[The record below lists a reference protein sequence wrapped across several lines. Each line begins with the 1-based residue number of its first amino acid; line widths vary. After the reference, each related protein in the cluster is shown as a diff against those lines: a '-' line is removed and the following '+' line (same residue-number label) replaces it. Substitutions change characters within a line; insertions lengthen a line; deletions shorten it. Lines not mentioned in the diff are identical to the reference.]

1 MRNPTRATS
10 QKEAIF
16 FIPARGGSKSLPGKN
31 LARIDNQSILELAIK
46 SIPQNLILSSETIV
60 SSDERGILSEA
71 TKFGVRTINRSD
83 YASSDSAT
91 AKDVIEDLLK
101 QEDVKDLISEN
112 TIIIYLQP
120 TSPLRRKKH
129 VIEALALYEANG
141 IPVVSVTKISE
152 YPQKMLQQGEDGLL
166 QSYIN
171 DFKPTS
177 NRQDFTEILIPN
189 GAIYIFKVRDFREFS
204 GIPIQGA
211 MPYLMNQEDSVDI
224 DTNLDLT
231 IARELF
237 KSQNL

>member
-31 LARIDNQSILELAIK
+31 LARINNQSILELAIR
-46 SIPQNLILSSETIV
+46 SIPQNLILRSEAIV
-60 SSDERGILSEA
+60 SSDEQRILSEA
-71 TKFGVRTINRSD
+71 KKFGVRAIKRSD
-83 YASSDSAT
+83 YASSDAAT
-91 AKDVIEDLLK
+91 AKDVLEDLLN
-101 QEDVKDLISEN
+101 QEDVKDVISEN

-120 TSPLRRKKH
+120 TSPLRRKNH
-129 VIEALALYEANG
+129 VFEALELYEANG

-152 YPQKMLQQGEDGLL
+152 YPQKMLQQRDDGLL
-166 QSYIN
+166 QSYIS

-177 NRQDFTEILIPN
+177 NRQDFAEILIPN
-189 GAIYIFKVRDFREFS
+189 GAIYIFKVSDFRDFS

-211 MPYLMNQEDSVDI
+211 IPYFMNQEDSVDI
-224 DTNLDLT
+224 DTHLDLT

-237 KSQNL
+237 KSQSL